1 MDEIV
6 FVGHMLRW
14 QTFVTVWISVASGV
28 AAAGRHLVCPL
39 QTWSRLLEPP
49 FAPAVT
55 SNEGA
60 C

>member
-39 QTWSRLLEPP
+39 QTWSRLL
-49 FAPAVT
+49 
-55 SNEGA
+55 
-60 C
+60 